1 MVLETRLEALVGFP
15 LTEAFQE
22 EEIAINQSSELRNA
36 GDASGGQ
43 VVIDH
48 VTWNL
53 VAFKILLAIDM
64 ERNCMRGVLL
74 SLFYFFV

>member
-43 VVIDH
+43 VVIDL
-48 VTWNL
+48 L
-53 VAFKILLAIDM
+53 VFRSSVIANTRDTL
-64 ERNCMRGVLL
+64 
-74 SLFYFFV
+74 